1 VILRNFL
8 LTLSE
13 SRALTGLISRCGFSS
28 RLARRFVAG
37 ETLQEAINEIKRL
50 NSKGIAATI
59 DHLGEN
65 VEDRSSALEATEVY
79 LDILDA
85 ISREKLDANVSLK
98 LTQLGL
104 DTGLD
109 LCRDNLLRIARKAR
123 EQGNF
128 VRVDMESSAYTD
140 RTLDVFKSAFAEC
153 DNIGIVI
160 QSYLY
165 RSEED
170 VKAINDLRARVR
182 LCKGAYREPR
192 DVAFPR
198 KIDVDRNYLHLARL
212 LLEHGRYP
220 AIATHDEKM
229 IEGTKALVKEKGIST
244 KDFEFQM
251 LYGIRR
257 DLQMRLVED
266 GYSIRVYT
274 AYGSEWAPYFMRRL
288 AERPANAFFLLKN
301 LLRER

>member
-1 VILRNFL
+1 MILRNFL

-128 VRVDMESSAYTD
+128 VRVDMESSSYTD

-170 VKAINDLRARVR
+170 IKAINDLRARVR